1 MNHFCGIGRL
11 TKDPDIKVANNDLK
25 IARYTLAI
33 DRMKD
38 GTDFIS
44 CVAFGKSAEFAEKY
58 LNKGMKI
65 AIEGRIQ
72 TGSYDKNG
80 QKFYTTDIIVDRHEF
95 CERKGESAAPSAPD
109 DVDSFMNIPEGID
122 DEMPFGK

>member
-95 CERKGESAAPSAPD
+95 CERKGENAPSAPD